1 MYLGLSPAIAAK
13 QEMEGE
19 RHYQAPAA
27 SAGFF
32 ARLMGWFRQLLNA

>member
-13 QEMEGE
+13 QELEGE
-19 RHYQAPAA
+19 RHYEAPSS

-32 ARLMGWFRQLLNA
+32 ARLIGWLRQLLNA

>member
-19 RHYQAPAA
+19 RHNEAPAA
-27 SAGFF
+27 SAGIF
-32 ARLMGWFRQLLNA
+32 ARLMSWFRQLLNA